1 MKLCDINPHIR
12 FARYF
17 ENTFLSSVFRYCY
30 DCRLFYVTQGS
41 GSLSVGEE
49 IYNFSNNALV
59 FLPPGTRYRFI
70 SSNGNAPISVMV
82 FDFDLTCAFSY
93 ISSSLGTATEDD
105 FDPNRVI
112 SEDSPVEFSQIFIR
126 PILSVYDLLKKCID
140 EFINK
145 GNYYKEISSALLKE
159 ALMEILRA
167 CALSSES
174 RIIPQVI
181 EYIKKNY
188 TDPSITNTTIAQCFG
203 YHPYH
208 LSNMMRSAIG
218 ETLHSYLIHHR
229 IRAAKD
235 LLISTDMDID
245 TVAWKCGFNST
256 SYFIQQFKKR
266 NGKTPLQFRRYNANI
281 IF

>member
-17 ENTFLSSVFRYCY
+17 ENTFLSSVSRYCY
-30 DCRLFYVTQGS
+30 DCRLFYITHGN
-41 GSLSVGEE
+41 GILSVGEE
-49 IYNFSNNALV
+49 IYNFSNNTTV
-59 FLPPGTRYRFI
+59 FLPPGTCYRFI
-70 SSNGNAPISVMV
+70 SSDGDAPISVMV

-112 SEDSPVEFSQIFIR
+112 TEDSSEEFSRVFIR
-126 PILSVYDLLKKCID
+126 PASSVYDMLKKCID

-145 GNYYKEISSALLKE
+145 GGFYREISSALMKE
-159 ALMEILRA
+159 SLMEILRA
-167 CALSSES
+167 SALSSES

-181 EYIKKNY
+181 EYIQKNY
-188 TDPSITNTTIAQCFG
+188 ADPSITNTAIAQRFG

-208 LSNMMRSAIG
+208 LSNMMKCAIG

-229 IRAAKD
+229 LRAAKN
-235 LLISTDMDID
+235 LLISSDMDID
-245 TVAWKCGFNST
+245 TIAWKCGFNST

-266 NGKTPLQFRRYNANI
+266 NGKTPLQFRRSNTNI